1 MRVIVMWVR
10 ACRTDWTTCVA
21 FFVFFPQFLFLC
33 FFLTDAVCAQQK
45 MFASYES
52 ELAEAKKA
60 LKGYI
65 QSIPSAKGGESPTHT
80 NSKHTA
86 AVFSAHAF
94 FPLFRTFTDDRA
106 QQIDAA
112 HEALEQAQDLLE
124 KMSYD
129 DAMEDKV
136 EGYKREVASIE
147 SMLKFVFPPLSP
159 STLPF
164 TALFCACTTGKWC

>member
-1 MRVIVMWVR
+1 MWVR
-10 ACRTDWTTCVA
+10 ACRTDWTICVA

-65 QSIPSAKGGESPTHT
+65 QSIPSAKGGESPTRSHKQQAQRH
-80 NSKHTA
+80 NFQCSR
-86 AVFSAHAF
+86 FLSP
-94 FPLFRTFTDDRA
+94 FPRTSTDDRA

-147 SMLKFVFPPLSP
+147 SMLKFVFSPLSP

-164 TALFCACTTGKWC
+164 TVLFCACTTGKWC

>member
-1 MRVIVMWVR
+1 
-10 ACRTDWTTCVA
+10 
-21 FFVFFPQFLFLC
+21 
-33 FFLTDAVCAQQK
+33 

-65 QSIPSAKGGESPTHT
+65 QSIPSAKGGESPYPQARVSLCGTC
-80 NSKHTA
+80 SP
-86 AVFSAHAF
+86 FS
-94 FPLFRTFTDDRA
+94 PSTDDRA

-147 SMLKFVFPPLSP
+147 SMLKFVSHLSLSSFPSFC
-159 STLPF
+159 F
-164 TALFCACTTGKWC
+164 TAHLHPSPHMTERWC

>member
-1 MRVIVMWVR
+1 
-10 ACRTDWTTCVA
+10 
-21 FFVFFPQFLFLC
+21 
-33 FFLTDAVCAQQK
+33 

-80 NSKHTA
+80 HAHATI
-86 AVFSAHAF
+86 FSAHAF
-94 FPLFRTFTDDRA
+94 FPLFRTSTDDRA

-164 TALFCACTTGKWC
+164 TVLFCACTTGKWC